1 MGPLA
6 RPAGTPGPSSRDF
19 LRVGRDAADA
29 LTRSHLSDGRVVGW
43 YGEPGVV
50 IDAEIRGPVP
60 PALARRFGE
69 QDFWARWTQAE
80 CAAKLADVPVQ
91 LWISEHGL
99 GPAGYEV
106 ETLEL
111 DDLVVSVCHR
121 RAIREESRSSAR
133 RQGSST

>member
-1 MGPLA
+1 MPAPSESLRIGTDLPDA
-6 RPAGTPGPSSRDF
+6 R
-19 LRVGRDAADA
+19 
-29 LTRSHLSDGRVVGW
+29 TRSHLSDGRVVGW

-50 IDAEIRGPVP
+50 IDAEIDGPVP
-60 PALARRFGE
+60 PALASRFGE

-80 CAAKLADVPVQ
+80 CAAKLADVPMQ

-111 DDLVVSVCHR
+111 DDLVVSVGHR

-133 RQGSST
+133 RQGTST

>member
-1 MGPLA
+1 MGPSALLV
-6 RPAGTPGPSSRDF
+6 GTSGPSSRDF
-19 LRVGRDAADA
+19 LRVGTGASDA

-43 YGEPGVV
+43 HGEPGVV

-60 PALARRFGE
+60 PALASRFGE
-69 QDFWARWTQAE
+69 QDFWARWTRTE

-91 LWISEHGL
+91 VWIAEHGL
-99 GPAGYEV
+99 GAADYEV
-106 ETLEL
+106 ETLVL
-111 DDLVVSVCHR
+111 ADLVVSVGHR